1 MRALIT
7 GITGQDGSYLAELL
21 LAEGYEVFGIVR
33 RSSVKKFDRIEP
45 FMDKLELVE
54 GDLTDQSSL
63 DTAIHTVQP
72 DEVYNMAAQSFV
84 PASWNQAVLTGDV
97 TGLGV
102 IRILEAIRKHR
113 PQAKFLQASSSEM
126 FGKIRETPQTEKTA
140 FYPRSPYGAA
150 KVFGHYITVNY
161 RESYGL
167 FASSAIGFNHESP
180 RRGLEFVTR
189 KVTHQVAR
197 IKCGLAKKLLLGNL
211 DAKRDWGFAK
221 DYVRGMRMILQQRE
235 PDDFVLA
242 TGKMHSIRELLE
254 VAFSAVGLD
263 WEKYVEIDPKLI
275 RPAEVDILCGD
286 ATKAR
291 EKLGWEPRVGFE
303 ELVKMMVEA
312 DLEAV
317 QRAENGY
324 AAAAS
329 VRNGT

>member
-329 VRNGT
+329 VRNGM